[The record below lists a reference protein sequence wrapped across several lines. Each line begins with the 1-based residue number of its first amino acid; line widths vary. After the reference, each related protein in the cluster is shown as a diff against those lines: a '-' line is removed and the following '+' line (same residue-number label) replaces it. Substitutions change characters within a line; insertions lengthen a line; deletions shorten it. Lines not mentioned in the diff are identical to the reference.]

1 MKAVK
6 ITKIIWKLDDLEPA
20 ERGKAKAVLPTSKG
34 FLASDDFEVAEKVP
48 GLLKKKFGYDI
59 VNFSF
64 TEVHISETIEA
75 LMKAF
80 GPKEEKKPLYNTK
93 GELSSYGSICYSNL
107 IDAIARRK
115 EMEAKGT
122 PYEEIP
128 KMLDKLMFSLEKITG
143 MDWNDTTVEEF
154 TKEIDNLI
162 KGVAK
167 KFIMSAEEK
176 KLMRKE
182 ARKSLKD
189 EMKKMDDEGD
199 SEFDPDDEKYDE

>member
-20 ERGKAKAVLPTSKG
+20 ERGKAKAALPTSKG

-59 VNFSF
+59 MNFSF
-64 TEVHISETIEA
+64 TEVHISENIDA

-93 GELSSYGSICYSNL
+93 GELSNYGSICYNNL

-122 PYEEIP
+122 PDEEMP

-143 MDWNDTTVEEF
+143 MDWNETTKDEF
-154 TKEIDNLI
+154 IKEIDNLI

-167 KFIMSAEEK
+167 KYIMSAEEK
-176 KLMRKE
+176 KLMHKE
-182 ARKSLKD
+182 AKKSLKD

-199 SEFDPDDEKYDE
+199 SEFDEYTEE